1 MKVTLNLNRQIQYA
15 KENFVSK
22 VLRKKAKNI
31 SLPII
36 STPIIVYN
44 LKATRD
50 TNNTINCRKA
60 IEKQQ
65 ELLNKKE
72 ITQQEYNKNVA
83 EIKKYYES
91 ADKLPENISS
101 QTIKQKE
108 PTFKGTEENVVTE
121 NGITNDVSD
130 VPELSPRELELAEI
144 DNIDV
149 SLPSDLQEYLVAPLK
164 KAGEGLLDNIM
175 DLSDA
180 ALETSDKIFS
190 TIKNFLSD
198 AVDMF

>member
-1 MKVTLNLNRQIQYA
+1 MLKIYPLSINSKFVTKKVLTKNMIIPISTIPLVAYMTDKERAIKRTVSII
-15 KENFVSK
+15 KENENTHSHPVTDRTNFNTEQ
-22 VLRKKAKNI
+22 LKKAGI
-31 SLPII
+31 S
-36 STPIIVYN
+36 
-44 LKATRD
+44 D
-50 TNNTINCRKA
+50 FD
-60 IEKQQ
+60 
-65 ELLNKKE
+65 
-72 ITQQEYNKNVA
+72 
-83 EIKKYYES
+83 IKKYLKQDGYVN
-91 ADKLPENISS
+91 DDGKKLL
-101 QTIKQKE
+101 KE
-108 PTFKGTEENVVTE
+108 KNLSFKGSETDVISDSDVV
-121 NGITNDVSD
+121 NDVSD

-164 KAGEGLLDNIM
+164 KVGEGLLDNIM